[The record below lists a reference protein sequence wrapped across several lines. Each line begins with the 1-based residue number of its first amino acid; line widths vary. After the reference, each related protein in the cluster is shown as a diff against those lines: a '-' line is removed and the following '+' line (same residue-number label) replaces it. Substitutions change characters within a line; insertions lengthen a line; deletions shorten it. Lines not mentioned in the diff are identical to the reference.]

1 MDRDKIPLNRKDI
14 QALAETKAPLRTG
27 NDEDSNDNDNENAL
41 TPLQQAERDYLAQYL
56 VKRLVLAEEG
66 GQAKALHLVKQT
78 GKGGGGKGGKGA
90 IALAASSHP
99 PTPTTGD
106 PWDSLLTPRPK
117 LIQPPPPITAATRR
131 NSLRDFQKASAELS
145 KMSTE
150 MKRHSHGTC

>member
-78 GKGGGGKGGKGA
+78 GKGGGERGGKA
-90 IALAASSHP
+90 PSPS
-99 PTPTTGD
+99 
-106 PWDSLLTPRPK
+106 PRPHTH
-117 LIQPPPPITAATRR
+117 PPPPQATPGTA
-131 NSLRDFQKASAELS
+131 S
-145 KMSTE
+145 
-150 MKRHSHGTC
+150 